1 MLFLL
6 DAYSHVYKPDY
17 ADKKRGERQS
27 IMLAL
32 KSVVLIIVGFVL
44 LIKGADFF
52 VGGASGIATKFRIPQ
67 MIIGLTIVAFGTS
80 APEAAISI
88 SAALQGTTGIAIGNV
103 LGSNLLN
110 VFLILGITACIVPLH
125 IQKSSMT
132 FDMPFNIVI
141 SVILL
146 AMGAFLGK
154 LDLVCGIILW
164 ALMIFFMVKLIKDA
178 LKGRKE
184 ATEEEVPQTKNVF
197 LLILMTIGGLAAV
210 VYGSDLTVDNAKII
224 ASMLG
229 MDDRLIGLTIVAFGT
244 SLPELITSV
253 TAARKGNADI
263 AVGNIL
269 GSNIFNILFVLGTV
283 ALIAPVEFASAFLFD
298 AVLCIVSMA
307 LLMILCGKKQLLTRK
322 GGAFMLV
329 CYAVYFVYLLVA

>member
-1 MLFLL
+1 MVAF
-6 DAYSHVYKPDY
+6 
-17 ADKKRGERQS
+17 
-27 IMLAL
+27 
-32 KSVVLIIVGFVL
+32 KSVVFMIIGFVL

-52 VGGASGIATKFRIPQ
+52 VSGASGIAEKFKIPQ

-110 VFLILGITACIVPLH
+110 VLLILGITACIVPLH
-125 IQKSSMT
+125 IQKSSLK

-141 SVILL
+141 SVVLL
-146 AMGAFLGK
+146 AMGYFLGK
-154 LDLVCGIILW
+154 LNLVCGIILW
-164 ALMIFFMVKLIKDA
+164 AMMIFFMVKLLKDA
-178 LKGRKE
+178 KKGMAE
-184 ATEEEVPQTKNVF
+184 AADEEPSQTKNVF
-197 LLILMTIGGLAAV
+197 LLILFTIGGLAAV
-210 VYGSDLTVDNAKII
+210 VWGSDITVENAKII
-224 ASMLG
+224 ASLLG
-229 MDDRLIGLTIVAFGT
+229 MSDRLIGLTVVAFGT

-283 ALIAPVEFASAFLFD
+283 ALIAPVEFATAFLLD

-307 LLMILCGKKQLLTRK
+307 LLMLLCFKKQVLSRK
-322 GGAFMLV
+322 GGAVMLV
-329 CYAVYFVYLLVA
+329 CYAAYFVYLLVG